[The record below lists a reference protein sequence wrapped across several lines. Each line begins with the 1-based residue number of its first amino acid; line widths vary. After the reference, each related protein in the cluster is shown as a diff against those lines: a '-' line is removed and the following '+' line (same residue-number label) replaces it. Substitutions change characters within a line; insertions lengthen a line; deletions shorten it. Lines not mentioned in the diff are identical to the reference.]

1 MSLRDEMPTQAPVYA
16 NTYSNYGKQI
26 EKSLELQAQID
37 EFLANGGKVNQCK
50 TGEAAHPEG
59 IIQNEF
65 NGQPLNTTLREKAKK
80 GSFNHTTKNCEL
92 IPTALDNIFRLG
104 NDYVIKFGGRII
116 QKRFTDF
123 TSAMKALEYRHNQ
136 MRFKNR

>member
-1 MSLRDEMPTQAPVYA
+1 MCLRDEMPAQAPAYA
-16 NTYSNYGKQI
+16 NTYSNYSRQI
-26 EKSLELQAQID
+26 EKSLELQAQVD
-37 EFLANGGKVNQCK
+37 EFLAKGGKVTQCK

-65 NGQPLNTTLREKAKK
+65 SGQLLNTTLREKAKK
-80 GSFNHTTKNCEL
+80 GSFNHATKNCEL
-92 IPTALDNIFRLG
+92 IPTAINNIFQLG

-123 TSAMKALEYRHNQ
+123 PSAMKALEYRLNQ
-136 MRFKNR
+136 LRIKNR